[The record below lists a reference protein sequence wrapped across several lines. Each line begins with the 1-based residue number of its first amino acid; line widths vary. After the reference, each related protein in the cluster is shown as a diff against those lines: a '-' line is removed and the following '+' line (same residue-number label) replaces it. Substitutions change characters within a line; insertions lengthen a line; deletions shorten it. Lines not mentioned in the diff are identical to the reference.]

1 MANFSEMLRNLRKER
16 GLTQEALAKALSVGE
31 FKISPSAVGMWEQGR
46 REPDF
51 DTLDLI
57 ADFFNVDIDFLLGKT
72 DKTTYIPNP
81 NKILKNHDKH
91 NNIDELSNEE
101 KELVILFRKAGDIPE
116 DEAEALRKQFESTID
131 IYLKAKGIKIDE
143 DDK

>member
-1 MANFSEMLRNLRKER
+1 MASFSETLKNLRKER
-16 GLTQEALAKALSVGE
+16 GLTQESLAKALSIGD

-81 NKILKNHDKH
+81 NKGMKNYDKD
-91 NNIDELSNEE
+91 NSVDNLSDEE
-101 KELVILFRKAGDIPE
+101 KELVILYRKTGDIPE
-116 DEAEALRKQFESTID
+116 EEAEALRKQFESTID

-143 DDK
+143 DNK

>member
-1 MANFSEMLRNLRKER
+1 
-16 GLTQEALAKALSVGE
+16 
-31 FKISPSAVGMWEQGR
+31 MWEQGR

-81 NKILKNHDKH
+81 NKNLKNHDKY

-143 DDK
+143 ADK

>member
-1 MANFSEMLRNLRKER
+1 MASFSEMLKNLRKER
-16 GLTQEALAKALSVGE
+16 RLTQEALAKALSVGK

-81 NKILKNHDKH
+81 NKNS
-91 NNIDELSNEE
+91 NNKENLNRLSDEEE
-101 KELVILFRKAGDIPE
+101 KLVVLFRKAGDIPE
-116 DEAEALRKQFESTID
+116 DESEALRKQFESTID

>member
-1 MANFSEMLRNLRKER
+1 MASFPETLKNLRKER
-16 GLTQEALAKALSVGE
+16 GLTQEALAKALSVGQ

-51 DTLDLI
+51 DTIDLI

-81 NKILKNHDKH
+81 NKTVKKHDR
-91 NNIDELSNEE
+91 SNYVDDLTDEE
-101 KELVILFRKAGDIPE
+101 KELIILYRKTGDIPE
-116 DEAEALRKQFESTID
+116 EEAEALRKQFESTID
-131 IYLKAKGIKIDE
+131 IYLKAKGIKTDE
-143 DDK
+143 GDR

>member
-1 MANFSEMLRNLRKER
+1 MANFSEMLKNLRKER
-16 GLTQEALAKALSVGE
+16 GLTQEALAKALSIGD

-51 DTLDLI
+51 ETLDLI

-81 NKILKNHDKH
+81 NKRKDESYAKNETERK
-91 NNIDELSNEE
+91 L
-101 KELVILFRKAGDIPE
+101 LVLCRKANDVSEEEREDIIN
-116 DEAEALRKQFESTID
+116 LFENTID
-131 IYLKAKGIKIDE
+131 LYLKAKGIKGDE
-143 DDK
+143 

>member
-1 MANFSEMLRNLRKER
+1 MANFSEMLKNLRKER
-16 GLTQEALAKALSVGE
+16 GLTQEALAKALSIGD

-51 DTLDLI
+51 ETLDLI

-81 NKILKNHDKH
+81 NKRKDESYAKN
-91 NNIDELSNEE
+91 ETE
-101 KELVILFRKAGDIPE
+101 KKLLVLCRKANDVSEEEREDIIN
-116 DEAEALRKQFESTID
+116 LFENTID
-131 IYLKAKGIKIDE
+131 LYLKAKGIKGDE
-143 DDK
+143 

>member
-1 MANFSEMLRNLRKER
+1 MASFSEMLKNLRKER
-16 GLTQEALAKALSVGE
+16 GLTQESLAKALSIGD

-81 NKILKNHDKH
+81 NKGMTNYDKD
-91 NNIDELSNEE
+91 NSIDNLSDEE
-101 KELVILFRKAGDIPE
+101 KELVILYRKTGDIPE
-116 DEAEALRKQFESTID
+116 EEAEALRKQFESTID

-143 DDK
+143 DNK

>member
-1 MANFSEMLRNLRKER
+1 MANFSEMLKNLRKER
-16 GLTQEALAKALSVGE
+16 GLTQEALAKALSIGD

-51 DTLDLI
+51 ETLDLI

-81 NKILKNHDKH
+81 NKRKDESYAKN
-91 NNIDELSNEE
+91 ETE
-101 KELVILFRKAGDIPE
+101 KKLLVLCRKATDVSEEEREDI
-116 DEAEALRKQFESTID
+116 LNLFENTID
-131 IYLKAKGIKIDE
+131 LYLKAKGIKGDE
-143 DDK
+143 